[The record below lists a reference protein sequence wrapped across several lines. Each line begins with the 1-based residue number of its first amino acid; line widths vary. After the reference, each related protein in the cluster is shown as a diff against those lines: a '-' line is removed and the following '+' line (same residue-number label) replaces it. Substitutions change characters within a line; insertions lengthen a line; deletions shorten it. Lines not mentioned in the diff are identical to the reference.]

1 VGEKD
6 TAIVQGCDI
15 SNNVQRASVIFS
27 EHSDFIRAVIRHR
40 IHDESKAEDLFQ
52 DFFLSLVSRPIPPD
66 VRNLKSYIY
75 KALINDISDR
85 IRHIERYQTLTH
97 KYAEHNGETINKGV
111 VEDAFIEKEQMEKMI
126 ELIGKRTTKREI
138 KAIAFRYCDNLGVQE
153 VAERMGI
160 DSRSVSRYISTGLRK
175 VRRFFK
181 FEKEDLE

>member
-1 VGEKD
+1 
-6 TAIVQGCDI
+6 
-15 SNNVQRASVIFS
+15 
-27 EHSDFIRAVIRHR
+27 
-40 IHDESKAEDLFQ
+40 
-52 DFFLSLVSRPIPPD
+52 
-66 VRNLKSYIY
+66 
-75 KALINDISDR
+75 
-85 IRHIERYQTLTH
+85 LTH

>member
-27 EHSDFIRAVIRHR
+27 EHSDFIRAVIHHR
-40 IHDESKAEDLFQ
+40 IHDENRAEDLFQ

-85 IRHIERYQTLTH
+85 IRHIERYQALTH
-97 KYAEHNGETINKGV
+97 KYAEHHCDPINNCTT
-111 VEDAFIEKEQMEKMI
+111 EDAFIEKEQTAKMI
-126 ELIGKRTTKREI
+126 ELIGKRVTKSET
-138 KAIAFRYCDNLGVQE
+138 KAIAFRYCDNLCVQE

-175 VRRFFK
+175 VRQFFK

>member
-1 VGEKD
+1 MGEKE
-6 TAIVQGCDI
+6 TTIVQGFDI

-160 DSRSVSRYISTGLRK
+160 DSRSVSRYI
-175 VRRFFK
+175 
-181 FEKEDLE
+181 